1 LTLNVVVFDAPIKG
15 AAAQKAGGLA
25 LEQRIGRAS
34 VLLGSGDMGFDAR
47 NFGLKRLDSLA
58 KLGDRKG
65 AEILTDQQGQR
76 IGRAAGEKIVV
87 VHRD

>member
-1 LTLNVVVFDAPIKG
+1 MTLNVVVFDAPIKG

-34 VLLGSGDMGFDAR
+34 VLLGSGDMGFDAKFR
-47 NFGLKRLDSLA
+47 
-58 KLGDRKG
+58 DRKG